1 MALLLLHLAAEVELV
16 AIVTG
21 FGNASLAN
29 TTRNALYMKQRF
41 AMTAPVFRGA
51 EQALGPRLG
60 EGYPD
65 FVHGKNGLGDI
76 EFAEPR
82 LRAEALAGPRAIVD
96 FAQRHPNELSI
107 VAVGRLTNIALALQL
122 CPELGSLLK
131 EVVVMGG
138 QFGFNGHR
146 GNVSPVAEA
155 NIAGDPVA
163 ADLVFTAGLPLT
175 IVGLDVTT
183 ETLVDEAFFTRVR
196 SDGGDAGALVY
207 ATSRGYLDF
216 NESVRG
222 QRCCPVHD
230 SSAVAFLLRP
240 QLFTTQP
247 AVVRVVTEGIAMGQ
261 TIFAEPDP
269 NYQIKAW
276 HDTPACQIC
285 TGVDAQAVVEF
296 CTTTLTD

>member
-1 MALLLLHLAAEVELV
+1 
-16 AIVTG
+16 
-21 FGNASLAN
+21 
-29 TTRNALYMKQRF
+29 MKQRF
-41 AMTAPVFRGA
+41 TMTAPVFRGA
-51 EQALGPRLG
+51 EQPLGPRLG
-60 EGYPD
+60 AGYPD

-76 EFAEPR
+76 AFAEPQV
-82 LRAEALAGPRAIVD
+82 RAETLPGPQAIVD
-96 FAQRHPNELSI
+96 FAQRYPGELSV
-107 VAVGRLTNIALALQL
+107 VAVGRLTNIALALKL

-155 NIAGDPVA
+155 NIAGDPLA

-196 SDGGDAGALVY
+196 ANGGDAGALVY
-207 ATSRGYLDF
+207 DTSRGYLDF
-216 NESVRG
+216 NERVRG

-240 QLFTTQP
+240 QLFTTRRV
-247 AVVRVVTEGIAMGQ
+247 VVRAVTEGIALGQ

-269 NYQIKAW
+269 SYQIRAW
-276 HDTPACQIC
+276 HDTPTCQIC